1 MVLDREAATTLRSLP
16 KRQRVRENKS
26 RDSPLSSDG
35 DLSSPVSFLVFPALS
50 AALTHSG
57 VYVSF
62 SLMLTQRIK
71 LQGGSADQAAL
82 EIASTAILDGNL
94 IALPTETFYALS
106 ADLYN
111 LRAVERIFQIKGR
124 PDWKP
129 LLVLID
135 SIDQAEAISKD
146 IPPVFYEIAA
156 RYWPGPLTLILP
168 AAKRISLKV
177 TGGTGTV
184 GVRIPNQPFT
194 RSVIGK
200 VRLPIIG
207 TSANLSGHPSCSAA
221 EDVLRHLGGKIELVV
236 DSGDSP
242 GTTPS
247 TVLDL
252 TSKPARVVREGVIPK
267 EVLVDYLSQ

>member
-1 MVLDREAATTLRSLP
+1 MSSKAPLARMKASRRPSPPGASYLCG
-16 KRQRVRENKS
+16 RV
-26 RDSPLSSDG
+26 SS
-35 DLSSPVSFLVFPALS
+35 A
-50 AALTHSG
+50 AALTHPG

-62 SLMLTQRIK
+62 SVMLTQRIK
-71 LQGGSADQAAL
+71 LQGASANQTAL
-82 EIASTAILDGNL
+82 ETASAAILDGNL

-124 PDWKP
+124 PDWKA

-135 SIDQAEAISKD
+135 SVDQAEVISD
-146 IPPVFYEIAA
+146 NIPPVFYEIAA

-168 AAKRISLKV
+168 AAKRVPLKV

-184 GVRIPNQPFT
+184 GMRIPNQPFT
-194 RSVIGK
+194 RSVIDR

-207 TSANLSGHPSCSAA
+207 TSANLSGHPSCSTA
-221 EDVLRHLGGKIELVV
+221 EDVLSQLGGKIELVV
-236 DSGDSP
+236 DAGDSP
-242 GTTPS
+242 GTAAS

-252 TSKPARVVREGVIPK
+252 TSKPARVVREGAIPN
-267 EVLVDYLSQ
+267 EVLAEYLSE

>member
-1 MVLDREAATTLRSLP
+1 MVPAKKTGTAQGVFQGWPEDAFQGA
-16 KRQRVRENKS
+16 VG
-26 RDSPLSSDG
+26 RDEGLSA
-35 DLSSPVSFLVFPALS
+35 PVSTRSFRTSA
-50 AALTHSG
+50 AALTHPG

-62 SLMLTQRIK
+62 SVMLTQRIK
-71 LQGGSADQAAL
+71 LQGASADQTAL
-82 EIASTAILDGNL
+82 ETASAAILDGNL

-124 PDWKP
+124 PDWKA

-135 SIDQAEAISKD
+135 SVDQAEVISD
-146 IPPVFYEIAA
+146 NIPPMFYEIAA

-168 AAKRISLKV
+168 AAKRVPLKV

-184 GVRIPNQPFT
+184 GMRIPNQPFT
-194 RSVIGK
+194 RSVIDR

-207 TSANLSGHPSCSAA
+207 TSANLSGHPSCSTA
-221 EDVLRHLGGKIELVV
+221 EDVLSQLGGKIELVV
-236 DSGDSP
+236 DAGDSP
-242 GTTPS
+242 GTAAS

-252 TSKPARVVREGVIPK
+252 TSKPARVVREGAIPN
-267 EVLVDYLSQ
+267 EVLAEYLS